1 MTRDY
6 KKLSRQPSS
15 RRSQPSKPTIK
26 KQPGQTSA
34 KAKPKSKKSGPSWL
48 ATWFSKTFLT
58 KKPKTKTPSVVKP
71 EKFKKEPQYKV
82 ALGKSKAKKEKAPS
96 RSLGQILIGFLVGL
110 FRLPLFVLGLIFGGL
125 DKSIG
130 QISRTAVIKLVFI
143 GAFLGLMFNFIM
155 LQVIADNGVVG
166 QEGSNLVLNINPSTR
181 GSIFIRDMQA
191 NNKPV
196 EVTSSRVLFNV
207 FIEPDN
213 LYSQIESGRLTKEE
227 AITAISGSLN
237 ISYDEVSKLIDQE
250 LSNQPPAQYRVLK
263 KFVSK
268 EQKEAVEHLRL
279 YGAGTSQNFSHWLGI
294 EQVEVRA
301 YPEEQF
307 LGSLGATLG
316 YVQREP
322 VSRDEA
328 LKISHCRKMV
338 RENESRD
345 TVNSYTGLDEHGKY
359 TVGLYGIEQ
368 KFCSEL
374 GGLNGRQLLGSEV
387 GSKKLEDVEVVHGSD
402 IFLTIDKNMQ
412 LKAQEILEELV
423 RSTTNGQGGPVDGTV
438 LIVDIKNNPG
448 AILAMANYPSA
459 NPNEYY
465 KSIEGFRNTAT
476 SVDYEVG
483 SVMKPLTVAAALNEY
498 QTGQV
503 DKDGNRLGVSPNW
516 QFLGY
521 DDKGKPYLENNGRT
535 LYIRN
540 ADGMSYLRMGKL
552 PLSNCLRDS
561 INTCIAEIQPTV
573 GNLKTKE
580 YFEDRYLVGQ
590 PTLVSL
596 PGDEHGNTAP
606 LQDNIYSDFTYATFG
621 FGQGFTMSPLQL
633 VRAYT
638 PLANDG
644 KLIEPYL
651 VDKMVDS
658 RNRVYES
665 DHLDA
670 PESIRQKAQIQV
682 LEPKVVGQVTQYLVD
697 TIDQGYLG
705 SRPSKGKVPGY
716 TIAGKTGT
724 AQVSR
729 AYNGQPCG
737 YDCNTLRGIY
747 DHTFIGYGPVKDPEV
762 IILIKLSE
770 PQPGVIKNYAEN
782 TVGPGFS
789 KMMGWTLDYLG
800 VPKEPGR

>member
-6 KKLSRQPSS
+6 KNLSRKPAGQPKAKTKPAKKNSKPKTA
-15 RRSQPSKPTIK
+15 QPRANSLGRAIESVRYFFLGAKKDSKPTR
-26 KQPGQTSA
+26 QSS
-34 KAKPKSKKSGPSWL
+34 SKKAQSD
-48 ATWFSKTFLT
+48 FKTT
-58 KKPKTKTPSVVKP
+58 KNQPKYKVSVGSAKTKTP
-71 EKFKKEPQYKV
+71 KKT
-82 ALGKSKAKKEKAPS
+82 
-96 RSLGQILIGFLVGL
+96 LGQRLSDFLRGL
-110 FRLPLFVLGLIFGGL
+110 FRLPIFVFGLIFGGV
-125 DKSIG
+125 DKSIAG
-130 QISRTAVIKLVFI
+130 LSRLAILKLGFI
-143 GAFLGLMFNFIM
+143 GVFVVLVINFIQ
-155 LQVIADNGVVG
+155 LQVIADNGIVK
-166 QEGSNLVLNINPSTR
+166 QEGAGLVLNISPSTR
-181 GSIFIRDMQA
+181 GSIYIRDLQA

-196 EVTSSRVLFNV
+196 EVTSSRILFNV

-213 LYSQIESGRLTKEE
+213 LKTQIDLGALTREE
-227 AITAISGSLN
+227 AITALSGSLN
-237 ISYDEVSKLIDQE
+237 IAYEEIERILDEE
-250 LSNQPPAQYRVLK
+250 LNKEAPGQYRVLK

-279 YGAGTSQNFSHWLGI
+279 YGHNTERNFSHWLGI

-301 YPEEQF
+301 YPEDRF

-322 VSRDEA
+322 VARDEA
-328 LKISHCRKMV
+328 LNIAHCRPMV
-338 RENESRD
+338 RENEKRD
-345 TVNSYTGLDEHGKY
+345 TVNSYTGQDQHGKY

-387 GSKKLEDVEVVHGSD
+387 GSKTEEDVQVVHGSD

-412 LKAQEILEELV
+412 LKAQEVLDELV
-423 RSTTNGQGGPVDGTV
+423 KNNTNSQGGPVDGTIIIMDV
-438 LIVDIKNNPG
+438 KENPG
-448 AILAMANYPSA
+448 AILAMANYPFA

-483 SVMKPLTVAAALNEY
+483 SVMKPLTVAAALNEH

-503 DKDGNRLGVSPNW
+503 DKNGDRLGISPSW
-516 QFLGY
+516 KFLGY
-521 DDKGKPYLENNGRT
+521 DDKGKPFPENNGRT

-540 ADGMSYLRMGKL
+540 ADGMSYLHMGEI
-552 PLSNCLRDS
+552 PISNCLRDS
-561 INTCIAEIQPTV
+561 INTCIADIQPTI

-596 PGDEHGNTAP
+596 PGDEHGNASP

-621 FGQGFTMSPLQL
+621 FGQGFTMAPLQL
-633 VRAYT
+633 VRAYS
-638 PLANDG
+638 PLANEG
-644 KLIEPYL
+644 KLVEPYL
-651 VDKMVDS
+651 VDKIVQ
-658 RNRVYES
+658 S
-665 DHLDA
+665 DNQVIQSSDLNA
-670 PESIRQKAQIQV
+670 PESIRQKAQNQV
-682 LEPKVVGQVTQYLVD
+682 LEPEVAQQVTQFLVT

-705 SRPSKGKVPGY
+705 QTSSKGRVPGY
-716 TIAGKTGT
+716 TVAGKTGT

-729 AYNGQPCG
+729 AYNGMPCG

-762 IILIKLSE
+762 VILIKLSE

-782 TVGPGFS
+782 TLGPGFS
-789 KMMGWTLDYLG
+789 KMMGWTLDYRG